1 MQSNKFDLSDRGNI
15 DKNRRQDID
24 KNDGLP
30 HIVVVGGGA
39 GGLELVTKLGHKLAK
54 KNKAKVTLI
63 DRHRVHIW
71 KPLLHEVATGSLDTE
86 IDGVV
91 YRAHAKRHG
100 YEFQLGTVGSI
111 DREAKTVDITPLLDE
126 QNNQVVP
133 ARSISYEILVLA
145 IGSVSND
152 FGTPGVHTYCSLLDS
167 KSQAQ
172 RFQQKLLNNFLQKS
186 ALTDSGNK
194 EIKLAIVG
202 AGATGVELSA
212 ELNHLEE
219 VVSIYDANSAVTLSI
234 DLIEAGPR
242 ILPALPERIA
252 DSANT
257 ELEKLGVRVH
267 TNTKILEAKFDGYVD
282 DSGNLIEADL
292 MVWAAGVKVENWMS
306 KIGLEVNQINQA
318 LAHRSLK
325 SKSDPSIYLVG
336 DCAHVE
342 MSNGEKVPPRAQSA
356 HQMAAIVATN
366 IVRELKGKELKEF
379 VYKDHGSLVNL
390 ARFSTVGSLMGN
402 LVKGSMF
409 IEGKIARIMYLALYR
424 MHQLSIHGYVKG
436 PFIIFLSQV
445 SKIIRP
451 KIKLH

>member
-1 MQSNKFDLSDRGNI
+1 MQSNKFDLSDRDNI
-15 DKNRRQDID
+15 DHNVRKDSD
-24 KNDGLP
+24 KSTKLP
-30 HIVVVGGGA
+30 HIVIVGGGA

-54 KNKAKVTLI
+54 KKKAKVTLI

-100 YEFQLGTVGSI
+100 YEFQLGTVDFI
-111 DREAKTVDITPLLDE
+111 DRKARTVDLTPLLDE
-126 QNNQVVP
+126 QNNLVVP
-133 ARSISYEILVLA
+133 ARSISYDILVLA

-152 FGTPGVHTYCSLLDS
+152 FGTPGVQTHCSLLDS

-186 ALTDSGNK
+186 ALPVTDDK

-219 VVSIYDANSAVTLSI
+219 VVSVYDANSGVTLSI

-252 DSANT
+252 DSAKT
-257 ELEKLGVRVH
+257 ELEKLGVRVS
-267 TNTKILEAKFDGYVD
+267 TTTKILEAKSDGFID
-282 DSGNLIEADL
+282 DSGNMIKADL

-306 KIGLEVNQINQA
+306 KIGLEVNQINQV
-318 LAHRSLK
+318 LAHGTLK
-325 SKSDPSIYLVG
+325 SKTDPAIYLVG

-342 MSNGEKVPPRAQSA
+342 MDSGEKVPPRAQSA
-356 HQMAAIVATN
+356 HQMADIVATN
-366 IVRELKGKELKEF
+366 ILRELKGKELKEF

-424 MHQLSIHGYVKG
+424 MHQLSIHGYLKG
-436 PFIIFLSQV
+436 PFIILLSQI